1 MNVRNQFPKGYSIVN
16 KMLENEFV
24 FKYLSWLITI
34 FRPNNS
40 KTTPVVSKPLISA
53 RSTSANQ
60 QIAFLIKG
68 GK

>member
-34 FRPNNS
+34 LRSNNS
-40 KTTPVVSKPLISA
+40 KTT
-53 RSTSANQ
+53 R
-60 QIAFLIKG
+60 
-68 GK
+68 